1 MGRDDGEAEAL
12 YERARHACVDTLG
25 EHHLHS
31 VAAAARLGG
40 LYEATGRAQRA
51 LPLLQAVAEAD
62 AATAAAGDEA
72 VAASQRSLGKALLGM
87 GLKGLAAT
95 ALQNALAAKRKRL
108 GAQHPAL
115 EEDLRDLAELYLSTG
130 KYERAEH
137 TITQQLQLHR
147 DNNTGDHAD
156 AAAALNALGRCAKL
170 QGDAT
175 LAERRHREAHEML
188 LRVHGD
194 ASHPD
199 CAASTS
205 LAAAALAAMGR
216 FEEARDQYERALQR
230 TTQAHGEWSGAA
242 ARVQNDLGVVQ
253 WRLGNLDEAERLYRR
268 ALAIQEDLG
277 EEAQDVAPVLN
288 NLATLLCDQDRY
300 DMALPLHRR
309 AVDIDERRLGPDHPD
324 LALTLNNL
332 ASLYCEHG
340 KTAEAAGMHRRA
352 LAIQQTTLG
361 RGHPATAAT
370 LHALGLL
377 LTAADNNAEAER
389 VLRGALAVRE
399 ATLGE
404 DHLDTAQSVNGLGL
418 VLAGQVS
425 RVEFFWVCPPPPQ
438 EQKWV
443 RKLRSCAFGMH
454 TVWWVVPA
462 YPPPYI

>member
-1 MGRDDGEAEAL
+1 MGRVDGEAEAL
-12 YERARHACVDTLG
+12 YERARQACVDSLG
-25 EHHLHS
+25 EGHLHS

-40 LYEATGRAQRA
+40 LYEATGRAHRA

-95 ALQNALAAKRKRL
+95 ALQNALDAKQKRL
-108 GAQHPAL
+108 GAQHPSL
-115 EEDLRDLAELYLSTG
+115 HEDLRDLAELYLSSG

-137 TITQQLQLHR
+137 TLTQLLQLVRAAHTNTNG
-147 DNNTGDHAD
+147 DNAD

-170 QGDAT
+170 QGDAI

-216 FEEARDQYERALQR
+216 LEEARDEYERALQR
-230 TTQAHGEWSGAA
+230 TVQAHGEWTGAA

-309 AVDIDERRLGPDHPD
+309 AVDIDQRRLGPDHPD
-324 LALTLNNL
+324 VALTLNNL
-332 ASLYCEHG
+332 ATLYCEHG

-361 RGHPATAAT
+361 RAHPATAAT

-377 LTAADNNAEAER
+377 LTAADNHVEAER

-404 DHLDTAQSVNGLGL
+404 DHLDTAQTVNGLGL

-425 RVEFFWVCPPPPQ
+425 GSI
-438 EQKWV
+438 
-443 RKLRSCAFGMH
+443 L
-454 TVWWVVPA
+454 TVALEATVKRLSPLTVA
-462 YPPPYI
+462 SKAER